1 MGIGAQWQGR
11 GGRSSYS
18 LATPAWAGGG
28 GDVETALRYNPPVVY
43 LVCNTGSLAGGVY
56 CWFQGQVDSWDTSP
70 NLRYDKMFE
79 AIGCLGKNVTR
90 PQEIR
95 PALYRAFDS
104 GRAAVVNVAM
114 DNRVVHPWFESLS
127 FRLGVIAHQLDVSRV
142 PEPFRAY
149 LLEGR
154 TPEVERELERLGVP
168 RGKTRKRVLAYDRAT
183 CW

>member
-1 MGIGAQWQGR
+1 VARPGRQVFVLTSDTSMGR
-11 GGRSSYS
+11 
-18 LATPAWAGGG
+18 GG